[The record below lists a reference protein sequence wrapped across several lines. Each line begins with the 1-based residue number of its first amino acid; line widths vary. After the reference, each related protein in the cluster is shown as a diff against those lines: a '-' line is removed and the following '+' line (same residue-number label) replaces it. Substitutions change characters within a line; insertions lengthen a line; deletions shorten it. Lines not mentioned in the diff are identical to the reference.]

1 MTHKRRGKM
10 LNKVI
15 SGFQTGA
22 DIAGIVAAKRVGI
35 LTGGEMPK
43 GFRTE
48 RGNRPDFAALYGATE
63 SPSSSYLPRTKLNA
77 QVADLT
83 LILSPISGSSGTR
96 KTIEYCRQGKKPFLL
111 LDPFQ
116 DDHTKAV
123 DFIKKHRP
131 SIVNVA
137 GNRESVCQGLS
148 KRGAAYLQVVF
159 DAIVNR

>member
-1 MTHKRRGKM
+1 M

-48 RGNRPDFAALYGATE
+48 KGNRPDFAALYGATE
-63 SPSSSYLPRTKLNA
+63 SASSSYLPRTKLNA

-83 LILSPISGSSGTR
+83 LILSPISGSSGTK
-96 KTIEYCRQGKKPFLL
+96 KTIEYCKQANKPFLL
-111 LDPFQ
+111 LDPFE
-116 DDHTKAV
+116 DEHEKAI
-123 DFIKKHRP
+123 DFIAEHRP
-131 SIVNVA
+131 SVVNVA
-137 GNRESVCQGLS
+137 GNRESVFKGLS

-159 DAIVNR
+159 DVVING